1 LSASS
6 RQEMQTHRE
15 RQEAGEARRRVV
27 ARTTAAERNR
37 FDELIRR
44 FVEMVWTQWSPSV
57 IC

>member
-1 LSASS
+1 
-6 RQEMQTHRE
+6 MQTHRE